1 MTLMTL
7 GHSLEALT
15 AGDFRAAQGDRFRL
29 TAGSP
34 DGGSGV
40 SLDVD
45 LAEVTEHGDGLAGT
59 PRAPF
64 SVVFHGPLQPILPQG
79 IYRLEHEG
87 LGALDLFIVPIGPDE
102 PAAPGAKPTA
112 MRYEAV
118 FG

>member
-1 MTLMTL
+1 MTS
-7 GHSLEALT
+7 GHSLETLT

-40 SLDVD
+40 SLDLE
-45 LAEVTEHGDGLAGT
+45 LAEVTAHGDSLSDT
-59 PRAPF
+59 LRAPF
-64 SVVFHGPLQPILPQG
+64 SVVFHGPLQPILPQR
-79 IYRLEHEG
+79 IYRLEHDG
-87 LGALDLFIVPIGPDE
+87 VGTLDLFIVPIGPNE
-102 PAAPGAKPTA
+102 PAAPGEKPTA